1 MIPKWWFTDNIERDY
16 VDYMIAYILYKTK
29 VTYIFKKNLC
39 YSYETTNLCM
49 TIKLSHHILLNF
61 SEFWWWSKCR
71 CKEPWSPIFWKKK
84 RLKKGQYSDISYYCP
99 HNLPL
104 LFLTSLFFY
113 PNKLK
118 NDTNLGKIYLSDKT
132 PFRKSFIFFP
142 CYRTSAPSTRV

>member
-1 MIPKWWFTDNIERDY
+1 
-16 VDYMIAYILYKTK
+16 MIAY
-29 VTYIFKKNLC
+29 
-39 YSYETTNLCM
+39 
-49 TIKLSHHILLNF
+49 LL
-61 SEFWWWSKCR
+61 
-71 CKEPWSPIFWKKK
+71 KKK

-142 CYRTSAPSTRV
+142 VIGHLPRAPGFKHITISTTKSVKKKMFLLWKLLKCDKRNLRPVWDGSRLIFSSGRDGQKCRCDSSPEIPVPRKHQYCTKI